1 VKVSVVLTL
10 LGPDRP
16 GLVSAVSAC
25 ATAAGANWMESRMV
39 QLAGQFAGVVR
50 LEVDGEAAAG
60 LESALRGLEAEGLR
74 VTIERGRDTGP
85 ERLHR
90 VQLDLVG
97 HDHPGIVQDISAVL
111 ARHGITIEELETGC
125 EPASMSGELL
135 FRAYAELGV
144 PGSTDLHAVQDDL
157 EALAN
162 ALMVDLEL
170 HDAGAAR
177 DAGDEML
184 AP

>member
-1 VKVSVVLTL
+1 MKVSVIVTL

-16 GLVSAVSAC
+16 GLVSALSAR

-39 QLAGQFAGVVR
+39 QLAGQFAGLVR
-50 LEVDGEAAAG
+50 LEVDAEGAAE
-60 LESALRGLEAEGLR
+60 LESALRELEAGGLH
-74 VTIERGRDTGP
+74 VTIERGRDTGAGT
-85 ERLHR
+85 LHR

-97 HDHPGIVQDISAVL
+97 HDHPGIVQEISGVL
-111 ARHGITIEELETGC
+111 ARHGISIEELETGC
-125 EPASMSGELL
+125 EPASMTGELL

-144 PGSTDLHAVQDDL
+144 PADADLHAVQDDL

-170 HDAGAAR
+170 HDVGSGPGKDDAAVR
-177 DAGDEML
+177 
-184 AP
+184 